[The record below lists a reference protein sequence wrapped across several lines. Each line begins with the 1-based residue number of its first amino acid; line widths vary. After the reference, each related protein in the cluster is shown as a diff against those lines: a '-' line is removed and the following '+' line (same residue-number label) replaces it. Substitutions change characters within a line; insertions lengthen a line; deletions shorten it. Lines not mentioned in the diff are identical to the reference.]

1 MLKIRGAIL
10 SIIFILVS
18 SRYARAQVVT
28 LKSGKVIDGEIVE
41 RAKDYIKVK
50 YDGQE
55 IYYENKYI
63 KNIEAQNAPE
73 LAVIAQKEKAVQDPM
88 PSFKNAIELA
98 SAGNFGQ
105 ARQEFQKQLNDING
119 GLNILDAAEKG
130 SISKEYAIYL
140 FQGSLHMIN
149 GEYNSAITSLEK
161 AWEINP
167 KDPDL
172 NYNLGSAYFS
182 LGEYKKSIAYLSA
195 VLKLQPLDTEAREL
209 LTRAYH
215 GQS

>member
-1 MLKIRGAIL
+1 MLKIRGTIL
-10 SIIFILVS
+10 SIIFILLL
-18 SRYARAQVVT
+18 SRYAVAEVVT

-41 RAKDYIKVK
+41 RNKDYVKVK

-63 KNIEAQNAPE
+63 KNIEAQNTPE
-73 LAVIAQKEKAVQDPM
+73 PAVNAEKEKAAQDPM
-88 PSFKNAIELA
+88 PSFKSAIELA
-98 SAGNFGQ
+98 AAGNFSQ
-105 ARQEFQKQLNDING
+105 ARQEFQKQFNDIKG
-119 GLNILDAAEKG
+119 GLNILDDVEKG
-130 SISKEYAIYL
+130 LISKEYAIYL

-149 GEYNSAITSLEK
+149 GEYNLAITSLEK

-167 KDPDL
+167 RDPDL

-182 LGEYKKSIAYLSA
+182 LGEYKESIVYLSA
-195 VLKLQPLDTEAREL
+195 VLKLQPLDTEAQEL

-215 GQS
+215 GQN